1 MRSAS
6 DCESTEAN
14 CSVALDLSAS
24 PYSEAGSRATL
35 TPSGMLTRNGW
46 AGSLV
51 WRAAGYW
58 RTAKDSTVAGGG
70 RRMVSARFSG
80 RMS

>member
-24 PYSEAGSRATL
+24 PYSGSRATL